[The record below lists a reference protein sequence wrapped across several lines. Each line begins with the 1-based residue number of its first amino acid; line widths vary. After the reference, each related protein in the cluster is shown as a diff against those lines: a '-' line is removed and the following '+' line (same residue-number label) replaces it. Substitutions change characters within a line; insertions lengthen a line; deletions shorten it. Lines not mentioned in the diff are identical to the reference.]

1 MTAGARAVA
10 PAAPLMRPM
19 GGGGGGG
26 RREHRNWLWPILPP
40 GQLAFACEWP
50 ALQIPLTR
58 AKLDAAVI
66 RDAARR
72 AVVLWPAPDD

>member
-1 MTAGARAVA
+1 
-10 PAAPLMRPM
+10 L
-19 GGGGGGG
+19 
-26 RREHRNWLWPILPP
+26 PIPPP
-40 GQLAFACEWP
+40 GQLAFVCEWP

-58 AKLDAAVI
+58 ATLDAEVI